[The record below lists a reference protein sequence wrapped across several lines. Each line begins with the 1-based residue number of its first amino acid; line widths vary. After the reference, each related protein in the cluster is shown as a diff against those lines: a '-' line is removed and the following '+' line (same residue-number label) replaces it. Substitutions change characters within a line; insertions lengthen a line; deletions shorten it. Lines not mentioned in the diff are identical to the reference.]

1 MTATEIPPVP
11 RHYTKTVAARSFFA
25 RGTCE
30 EFGVLVEFGEPI
42 QDVPVV
48 HGTDW
53 RCPLRLTVGTDV
65 TVRSITGIDSF
76 QALRLAID
84 LARVELE
91 LIATRPGVVLFYL
104 DEPIDTSKPDW
115 LRAVV

>member
-1 MTATEIPPVP
+1 MTSTELPPIP
-11 RHYTKTVAARSFFA
+11 RQYTKTVAARSFLA
-25 RGTCE
+25 RGTSE
-30 EFGVLVEFGEPI
+30 EFGVLVEFGEPV
-42 QDVPVV
+42 QDVPVMN
-48 HGTDW
+48 GTDW

-65 TVRSITGIDSF
+65 RIRSIIGIDSL

-91 LIATRPGVVLFYL
+91 LIATRPGVVLLYL

-115 LRAVV
+115 QQALV

>member
-1 MTATEIPPVP
+1 MTATELPPIP
-11 RHYTKTVAARSFFA
+11 RHYTKTVAAKSFFA
-25 RGTCE
+25 RGKSE

-42 QDVPVV
+42 QDVPVIN
-48 HGTDW
+48 GTDW
-53 RCPLRLTVGTDV
+53 RCPLRLTIGTDV
-65 TVRSITGIDSF
+65 TVRSIIGIDSF

-104 DEPIDTSKPDW
+104 DEPIDTSKPDCQ
-115 LRAVV
+115 RALV